1 MRSANLD
8 AANKTQ
14 AKIDE
19 LKTEAQGVANEAPP
33 PIGFPLQSGLYS
45 DTHDGTAGSAKT
57 TKRNTY
63 QFDVKLTGKSK
74 ILVTAPKPAGSEGQV
89 HLINGEK
96 SVVLRTWDSTREA
109 AWPL

>member
-33 PIGFPLQSGLYS
+33 NRVP
-45 DTHDGTAGSAKT
+45 T
-57 TKRNTY
+57 TKWIVQRY
-63 QFDVKLTGKSK
+63 
-74 ILVTAPKPAGSEGQV
+74 
-89 HLINGEK
+89 
-96 SVVLRTWDSTREA
+96 TRRDGWLCKNDKA
-109 AWPL
+109 QYISI